1 MKTFLL
7 LLISLACLSGVQ
19 SERLVQSSDPVVIK
33 PGTSGKLSCQGF
45 DFTFSSYGM
54 NWVRETSDGRLQWVA
69 WIRSDGGNIAYHES
83 VKGRF
88 TISRDNSINMLHLQ
102 MNDMKSEDTAKYYCA
117 RHTLI
122 QDNV

>member
-7 LLISLACLSGVQ
+7 LLISLACLSGLQ
-19 SERLVQSSDPVVIK
+19 SQLLVQSSDPVVIK
-33 PGTSGKLSCQGF
+33 PGTSYKLSCEGSG
-45 DFTFSSYGM
+45 FTFSSYNM
-54 NWVRETSDGRLQWVA
+54 HWVRETSDGRFQWVG
-69 WIRSDGGNIAYHES
+69 WITYDGSSTSYHDS

-88 TISRDNSINMLHLQ
+88 TISRDNSKNMVHLQ
-102 MNDMKSEDTAKYYCA
+102 MTDVKPEDTARYYCA

>member
-33 PGTSGKLSCQGF
+33 PGTSHRLSCQGSG
-45 DFTFSSYGM
+45 FTLSNHYMS
-54 NWVRETSDGRLQWVA
+54 WVRETPDGRLT
-69 WIRSDGGNIAYHES
+69 WIGQIDGGTGTVYHDS
-83 VKGRF
+83 FKGRC
-88 TISRDNSINMLHLQ
+88 TISRDNSNNMVHLQ

-117 RHTLI
+117 RYTLI